1 MPRVIQIRD
10 VPDDVHDELT
20 AVARD
25 EGLSLTR
32 FVRRELEQVAAR
44 RRRAEHNAQVLRE
57 AQAEIPTRVA
67 RGTILDALHEG
78 RDE

>member
-10 VPDDVHDELT
+10 VPDHVHDELR
-20 AVARD
+20 AVARE

-44 RRRAEHNAQVLRE
+44 RRRAEHNARVLLD
-57 AQAEIPTRVA
+57 AQEQIPTRVD
-67 RGTILDALHEG
+67 RRTILDALHEG
-78 RDE
+78 RGE

>member
-10 VPDDVHDELT
+10 VPDDVHDELS

-44 RRRAEHNAQVLRE
+44 RRRAEHNARVLRD
-57 AQAEIPTRVA
+57 AQEQIATRVD
-67 RGTILDALHEG
+67 RKTILDALHEG
-78 RDE
+78 RGE